1 MAYFKARVGGS
12 GGNKEEIIWQNTSP
26 TSSIGDLTVDCD
38 FSKYRYVLIKA
49 RVSTSSNAMPSV
61 FGCYIDDSFT
71 YSNITLCYIMMGV
84 KSGTYYTKRI
94 VSALS
99 GGTQL
104 KIAVDESSFTVYNIP
119 IEIIGILK

>member
-12 GGNKEEIIWQNTSP
+12 SGNKEEIIWQNPSP
-26 TSSIGDLTVDCD
+26 TSAISDLTVDCD
-38 FSKYRYVLIKA
+38 FSKYKYVLIKA

-84 KSGTYYTKRI
+84 TSGSYYTRRT

-104 KIAVDESSFTVYNIP
+104 KIAVDGSSYTAYNVP